1 MLFLDEIGIN
11 TMDLSLSPLSR
22 GYARVFTASTGDHGR
37 LDVCYTPQDYYI
49 WKSHDALLH
58 LTNSGSLLGS
68 EASTIPKT
76 YSTRRGPL
84 VLYSQDLVMLGT
96 EHGSE
101 VSGRRRRVTRQEVDH
116 SSDARLLRQQ
126 QNGRLTSRFAAPT
139 LPPLPNIRHASV
151 CHLYNT
157 RAHHHTELL
166 GDPGK
171 NNSRLENPPKDQNE
185 KQGSDRRVQLDL
197 VLDLQTCIDHIT
209 LEEQEEFQARPEGS
223 NIAKVHHKQCLPP
236 GEDNTMGH
244 ASGTRT
250 RQEVRTEPGWVEFHP
265 QVYPEDCHHRPLFL
279 PLLLPVKKYEQ
290 MKCKRKAR
298 GRVKTAKE
306 FCEEMLQHGQQLK
319 KSSEVLLGLAHA
331 GVSRC
336 VSGCRGPGRQSS
348 SAFTHNRV
356 PDLHDSC
363 SSSDS
368 KRSVVRGV
376 LPLELR
382 DWQKGQAAGCVIL
395 GPDGEIIQLSLYDDY
410 QHQVLGDDNDAEQK
424 AFQVLSADG
433 ETLPFVMVLHH
444 EHTHAEEDEELSSN
458 ILSGDVQ
465 YDTTCLD
472 LCKSSESDLRPPSS
486 LANLVVTTNENK
498 KRANPMEETRW
509 ENKQDEDVQ
518 NKVEKLSPRKQPPPA
533 GGCTAEHEEVAVHL
547 PKASSGRTDQLGNDT
562 APTQESGLSTTSI
575 QQGIATRKPLGEETA
590 VGLQKDVETNIAK
603 EAAGAYSNLVNPT
616 RKTVKSQEEGQM
628 RSRKNKVGI
637 VRKQKKE
644 DTNAHQSKIHTDDN
658 QAKKNATETQKHSAV
673 TSVRK
678 KRRIKERENS
688 ERRTKEKGE
697 KERMEELIGR
707 TRRTKP
713 NHNRISQH
721 DGLNVPSHKQLSDG
735 LENEEVAAEQETDE
749 GFYLKPP
756 RHFDE
761 KPKADTSIKEN
772 HERLSA
778 DDKNSTD
785 GSVHSVGFQMSPSVS
800 LGLNGRS
807 SLRSSSEGLSADMRV
822 LTSSQGQLSSC
833 STIMVTEEQLMLKL
847 VKTETSRSNEE
858 VTRHHAERAE
868 IRRQEAERRRRE
880 QEEEENMQR
889 QEERKRAKENIK
901 NELEEDRRRRAE
913 HLRMRKLA
921 EEEVRRKREQEEKER
936 AEQEQTAR
944 EMATRRQEERRRQ
957 MERLQK
963 MREEEARR
971 RKVEVEHLD
980 LEKQKRQ
987 EEACKLLQELNES
1000 ERDEYLAMKEQEEEE
1015 RRTTEEEHQISE
1027 EQALRDKEESRVQAD
1042 QLPAQMALLEQ
1053 QMAFKRALLL
1063 EAEGMAHTQAISR
1076 PWVYSYFTLLKLLD
1090 LKSTKIY
1097 EAINS

>member
-1 MLFLDEIGIN
+1 
-11 TMDLSLSPLSR
+11 MDLSLSPLSR
-22 GYARVFTASTGDHGR
+22 GYARVFTESTGDNGR

-49 WKSHDALLH
+49 WKSHDVLLH

-68 EASTIPKT
+68 EVSTIPKT

-84 VLYSQDLVMLGT
+84 VLYSRDLVTLET

-116 SSDARLLRQQ
+116 SSDARLLGQQ

-151 CHLYNT
+151 CHLHDT

-209 LEEQEEFQARPEGS
+209 LEELEEFQVQPEGS

-250 RQEVRTEPGWVEFHP
+250 RQEVRTEPRWVEFHP
-265 QVYPEDCHHRPLFL
+265 QACPEDCHHHPLFL
-279 PLLLPVKKYEQ
+279 PLLLPVKKYEK

-298 GRVKTAKE
+298 RRVKTAKE

-319 KSSEVLLGLAHA
+319 KSSEVLLGLAHV

-336 VSGCRGPGRQSS
+336 ASGCRGPGRQSS

-363 SSSDS
+363 YSSDS

-395 GPDGEIIQLSLYDDY
+395 GPDGEIIQLSLYDNY
-410 QHQVLGDDNDAEQK
+410 QHQVLGDDNDTEHK

-486 LANLVVTTNENK
+486 PANLVVTTNENT
-498 KRANPMEETRW
+498 KRADPMEETRW
-509 ENKQDEDVQ
+509 EDKQDEDVQ
-518 NKVEKLSPRKQPPPA
+518 NKVEKLSPRKQIENPA

-575 QQGIATRKPLGEETA
+575 QQGIATRKPLGQETA
-590 VGLQKDVETNIAK
+590 VGLQKDVETNITK
-603 EAAGAYSNLVNPT
+603 EAAGVSLVNPT

-628 RSRKNKVGI
+628 LSRKNKVGI

-644 DTNAHQSKIHTDDN
+644 DTNAHRTKIRTDDN

-673 TSVRK
+673 TSGKK
-678 KRRIKERENS
+678 KRRVKERENS

-697 KERMEELIGR
+697 KGRMEELIG
-707 TRRTKP
+707 RTKP

-735 LENEEVAAEQETDE
+735 LENEVGAKQETDE

-868 IRRQEAERRRRE
+868 IRRQEAERRRME
-880 QEEEENMQR
+880 QEEEERMQL

-921 EEEVRRKREQEEKER
+921 EEEVTRKREQEEKER
-936 AEQEQTAR
+936 AKREQTAR
-944 EMATRRQEERRRQ
+944 EMAMRRQEERRRQ
-957 MERLQK
+957 IERLQK

-971 RKVEVEHLD
+971 RKAEVEHLH

-987 EEACKLLQELNES
+987 EEVCKLLQELNES

-1027 EQALRDKEESRVQAD
+1027 EQALRVKEESRVQAD
-1042 QLPAQMALLEQ
+1042 QLSAQMALLER

-1076 PWVYSYFTLLKLLD
+1076 PWVYSYFTLLRLLD
-1090 LKSTKIY
+1090 LKSTKVY

>member
-1 MLFLDEIGIN
+1 
-11 TMDLSLSPLSR
+11 MDLSLSPLSR
-22 GYARVFTASTGDHGR
+22 GYARVFTESTGGR

-84 VLYSQDLVMLGT
+84 VLYSRDLVMLGT
-96 EHGSE
+96 EYGSE

-151 CHLYNT
+151 CHLYDP

-209 LEEQEEFQARPEGS
+209 LAEQEEFQARPEGS

-236 GEDNTMGH
+236 GEDNTTGH

-250 RQEVRTEPGWVEFHP
+250 RQEVRTEPRWVEFHP

-279 PLLLPVKKYEQ
+279 PLLLPVQKYEQ

-319 KSSEVLLGLAHA
+319 KSSEVLLGLTHV

-336 VSGCRGPGRQSS
+336 ASGCRGPGRQSS
-348 SAFTHNRV
+348 SAFTHKRV
-356 PDLHDSC
+356 LDLHDSC
-363 SSSDS
+363 YSSDS

-382 DWQKGQAAGCVIL
+382 DWQKSQAAGCVIL
-395 GPDGEIIQLSLYDDY
+395 GPDGEIIQLSLYDNY

-424 AFQVLSADG
+424 AFQVLSEDG

-444 EHTHAEEDEELSSN
+444 QHTHAEEDEELSSN

-486 LANLVVTTNENK
+486 LANLVVTTNENT

-509 ENKQDEDVQ
+509 EDKQDEDVQ
-518 NKVEKLSPRKQPPPA
+518 NKVEKLSPWKQPPPA
-533 GGCTAEHEEVAVHL
+533 GGCTAEHEEVAAHL

-562 APTQESGLSTTSI
+562 APTQESGVSTTSI

-603 EAAGAYSNLVNPT
+603 EAAGARVSLVNPT
-616 RKTVKSQEEGQM
+616 RKTIKSQEEGQM

-658 QAKKNATETQKHSAV
+658 QAKKTATETQKHSAV
-673 TSVRK
+673 TSVKK

-707 TRRTKP
+707 TRPTKP

-749 GFYLKPP
+749 CFYLKPS
-756 RHFDE
+756 RHSDE
-761 KPKADTSIKEN
+761 KPKTDTSIKEN

-778 DDKNSTD
+778 DDKNSPN

-822 LTSSQGQLSSC
+822 LTSSQGQLPSC
-833 STIMVTEEQLMLKL
+833 STIMVTEEQLMLNL

-880 QEEEENMQR
+880 QEEEETMQL

-921 EEEVRRKREQEEKER
+921 EEEVRKKREQEEKEK

-971 RKVEVEHLD
+971 RKAEVEHLD

-987 EEACKLLQELNES
+987 EEACKLLQELNET

-1027 EQALRDKEESRVQAD
+1027 EQALRVKEESRVQAD
-1042 QLPAQMALLEQ
+1042 QLSSQTALLEQ
-1053 QMAFKRALLL
+1053 QMTFKRALLL
-1063 EAEGMAHTQAISR
+1063 EAEGMAHSQAISR
-1076 PWVYSYFTLLKLLD
+1076 PWVYSYFTLLRMLD